1 MSGVSFLVYSSGGE
15 LVHSSSAIPVSQ
27 HSSTRFPSDF
37 ERRSLYFLVSN
48 DVCHILLSLL
58 CATNMPDILHLSS
71 GFILSFEL
79 KSRNANHSETLTRV
93 ISSFSAYLYNFE
105 ARTLARTQILDT
117 KSISRAFRNR
127 REYLGMQSSTLTIL
141 ITY

>member
-1 MSGVSFLVYSSGGE
+1 MSAQHVFRLISNADHCISL
-15 LVHSSSAIPVSQ
+15 SATI
-27 HSSTRFPSDF
+27 
-37 ERRSLYFLVSN
+37 
-48 DVCHILLSLL
+48 
-58 CATNMPDILHLSS
+58 S

-127 REYLGMQSSTLTIL
+127 PAALEEA
-141 ITY
+141 